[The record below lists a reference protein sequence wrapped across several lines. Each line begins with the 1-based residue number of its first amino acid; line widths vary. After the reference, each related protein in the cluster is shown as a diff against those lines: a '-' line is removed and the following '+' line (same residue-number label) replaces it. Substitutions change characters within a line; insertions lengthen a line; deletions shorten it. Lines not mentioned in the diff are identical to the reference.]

1 MSEGTLEGFRMSPPQ
16 DRLWAL
22 WRKEPGAAYNAACA
36 VLVEGALDA
45 ARLRAALAETVAR
58 HEILRTG
65 FECPQGMLL
74 PLQIIGDG
82 ACPPLVEE
90 DLTGLGPRAQEERA
104 AALFEASSREPFDFG
119 RSPLLRPTLLKLS
132 ERRHVLALVLPALC
146 ADHAACQNLV
156 REVARA
162 YEESERDDEEIHYA
176 DLSEW
181 QNELLESEE
190 TRAGRDYWRAQ
201 PFADPRGAKLPY
213 ARGEREVTGFAA
225 ATHALSFEAELTNAV
240 ERQSEKTGVPAEVFL
255 QACWRAL
262 LSRLTGRADLV
273 VGVYGEGRKYEELD
287 GALGPFAKFLP
298 ASNDCGEDTRFDA
311 LLRQTEEVNRR
322 LARWQE
328 YFTWEDW
335 AAGRGEAQGFFPL
348 CFEYADMSGRA
359 AAGGLAFS
367 TYAQRVHIDRFELK
381 LSCLKRDGGLLAEF
395 HFDESVYEHDEVERL
410 AAQYLSLLKSAA
422 ADPLRPAAELDI
434 LGDEERERLL
444 VEFNRT
450 GGAPVESLPLVHKLI
465 EERARL
471 APGRDAV
478 TCGGL
483 TLTYGELDARAER
496 LAARLR
502 ESGLQPE
509 GRVGVCLERSAETVV
524 CMLAV
529 WKAGGAYV
537 PLEPEQPAE
546 RLAFMLEDAGVSVV
560 LTRARLLGRLAAAAP
575 CEVIDIEAVAGSRPE
590 TSFDGATACPE
601 GLAYVLY
608 TSGSTGRPKGV
619 AVEHR
624 QLAHYVDAVTRRL
637 ALPQGSTFAAVTTL
651 AADLAYTSVF
661 PALSTG
667 GHLHVVGHE
676 LVADAAALADY
687 FERNRV
693 DCVKIVPSLMTALL
707 ASPEAARLLPRRVL
721 VLGGEASTWGLVE
734 RVRTLA
740 PSCEVFNHYG
750 PTESTVGV
758 LTYRAGEG
766 AARPDTPTVPLGA
779 PLERVRA
786 YVLDAHMRP
795 VPTGLA
801 GELYLGGA
809 GLARGYLNRPALTA
823 EKFVPDPFSH
833 EPGARLYKTG
843 DLVRFLP
850 KGTLG
855 FLGRSDDQLKV
866 RGFRVEAG
874 EVEAALRAHPGV
886 RAAAVLPR
894 ADASGAKRLVA
905 YFVAD
910 EAAETDGGRERY
922 RLPNGLSIVHQN
934 RNETDHGY
942 KEIFEEQSYLRH
954 GVGVEDGD
962 CVFDVGANIGLFSL
976 FVGRSRP
983 RARVYAFEPVAPVF
997 ELLRTNAALHCPNVK
1012 ALPVGL
1018 SDRERA
1024 EEFTYYPG
1032 YTVMSGAS
1040 AYADAAEEVATIK
1053 TILRNHQAAGGAEDG
1068 LLEHA
1073 EELIAPRFAGESVR
1087 CRLRALSDVIAE
1099 EGVEGID
1106 LLKIDVQ
1113 RAELDVLRGIRE
1125 EHWGCIGQI
1134 VMEVHDGEGQATSG
1148 RVAEVTS
1155 MLEARGFRVAAE
1167 QAELYRGTDRHTL
1180 YAARPEA
1187 DARRETRAAEVDAA
1201 PAAGVFD
1208 TEVLEVTEEA
1218 LTDFL
1223 RERLPEYMI
1232 PSAFVRLDSLPLTP
1246 NGKVSRDELPPPPE
1260 PGQPR
1265 GGDDGAPTN
1274 AVEAALAAVWASVLG
1289 VERVGIHNN
1298 FFRLGGDSIMSIQV
1312 VARAG
1317 QEGVRITARQLFE
1330 NPTVAGLAAV
1340 ANTSADVDAEQGAV
1354 VGPVPLTPIQRWF
1367 FEADPVDPHHWNMAL
1382 MLEAGEPLDAAAL
1395 GVALRALLAQHD
1407 ALRLRF
1413 EADGPGLWR
1422 QSCGETN
1429 GATPLTVFDLSSLPR
1444 AQRIA
1449 ALEEAAA
1456 HLQGGLQLAGE
1467 SLLRCA
1473 LFRLGGGEPD
1483 RLLFVVH
1490 HLGIDGVS
1498 WRILLEDLRA
1508 AYASAASGARVQLPP
1523 KATSFRR
1530 WAEGLKGYAREP
1542 RVRAGADYWLELRRA
1557 EVKDL
1562 PVDGRGGA
1570 NTYADSS
1577 TVTASLDAEQTRALL
1592 QDAQGAYNTEIND
1605 ILLAALARAFAA
1617 WTGERALLVDLE
1629 GHGREEVLPGTD
1641 FSRTVGCFT
1650 TRFPVLLD
1658 PGVTSHLGEGLKEV
1672 KEQLR
1677 RVPQRGMD
1685 YGVLRY
1691 LSDDE
1696 ELAAALA
1703 RTPQPEVSFNYLGQL
1718 DQLMPGRGPFAPAR
1732 ESSGPVRSERALR
1745 RHSIEVGCWVADG
1758 RLETVWRF
1766 GASLHRR
1773 DTVEALARGYVRAL
1787 GEIVEHCLSP
1797 GAGGYSA
1804 SDFEDFGWSRED
1816 LDDILLKINGPAA

>member
-1 MSEGTLEGFRMSPPQ
+1 MSEGVLEGFRMSPPQ
-16 DRLWAL
+16 DRLWTV
-22 WRKEPGAAYNAACA
+22 WRTEPGAAYNAACA

-45 ARLRAALAETVAR
+45 ARLRAALTATVAR

-65 FECPQGMLL
+65 FECPQGMTL
-74 PLQIIGDG
+74 PLQVIGDG

-90 DLTGLGPRAQEERA
+90 DLTGLGASAQEERA
-104 AALFEASSREPFDFG
+104 AAHFEASAREPFDFG
-119 RSPLLRPTLLKLS
+119 RGPLLRLSLLKLS
-132 ERRHVLALVLPALC
+132 ERRHALVLVLPALC

-162 YEESERDDEEIHYA
+162 YEESERDDEEIQYA

-201 PFADPRGAKLPY
+201 PFADPRGARLPY
-213 ARGEREVTGFAA
+213 ARGERAVQGFSV
-225 ATHALSFEAELTNAV
+225 ATHRLKLDAELTRAI
-240 ERQSEKTGVPAEVFL
+240 ERQSEKAGVPAELFL
-255 QACWRAL
+255 QACWHIL
-262 LSRLTGRADLV
+262 LSRMTGQAGLV
-273 VGVYGEGRKYEELD
+273 VGVYGDGRKYEELD
-287 GALGPFAKFLP
+287 AALGPFAKFLP
-298 ASNDCGEDTRFDA
+298 ASIGCGEGARFED
-311 LLRQTEEVNRR
+311 LLRQADEVGRG
-322 LARWQE
+322 LGRWQE

-335 AAGRGEAQGFFPL
+335 AAGRGDGQGFFPL
-348 CFEYADMSGRA
+348 CFEYADVLARA
-359 AAGGLAFS
+359 EAGGLAFS
-367 TYAQRVHIDRFELK
+367 TYAQRVHVDRFELK
-381 LSCLKRDGGLLAEF
+381 LSCLRRGEELLAEF
-395 HFDESVYEHDEVERL
+395 HLDESVYGREDVGRL

-422 ADPLRPAAELDI
+422 DNPARTAAELNV
-434 LGDEERERLL
+434 LGDEERGRLL

-450 GGAPVESLPLVHKLI
+450 GGAPAESLPLVHRLI

-471 APGRDAV
+471 APLSDAV

-509 GRVGVCLERSAETVV
+509 GRVGVCLERSAEAVV

-560 LTRARLLGRLAAAAP
+560 LTRARLLERVAASQ
-575 CEVIDIEAVAGSRPE
+575 CEVIDIDADAESTHATSVKEPATLPE
-590 TSFDGATACPE
+590 N
-601 GLAYVLY
+601 LAYILY

-637 ALPQGSTFAAVTTL
+637 ALPQGATFAAVTTL

-676 LVADAAALADY
+676 VVADAAVLADY
-687 FERNRV
+687 FERNQI
-693 DCVKIVPSLMTALL
+693 DCVKLVPSLMTALL

-721 VLGGEASTWGLVE
+721 VLGGEASVWGLVE
-734 RVRTLA
+734 RVRSLA
-740 PSCEVFNHYG
+740 PTCEVFNHYG

-766 AARPDTPTVPLGA
+766 AARPDSPTVPLGA

-786 YVLDAHMRP
+786 YVLDAGMRP

-823 EKFVPDPFSH
+823 ERFVPDPFGG
-833 EPGARLYKTG
+833 EPGARLYRTG
-843 DLVRFLP
+843 DLVRFLAD
-850 KGTLG
+850 GTLG
-855 FLGRSDDQLKV
+855 FLGRIDDQLKI

-886 RAAAVLPR
+886 RAGVVLPR
-894 ADASGAKRLVA
+894 ADASGVKRLVA

-910 EAAETDGGRERY
+910 GVTKGGGRERY
-922 RLPNGLSIVHQN
+922 RLPNGLSIVQQN

-954 GVGVEDGD
+954 GVSVEDGD

-976 FVGRSRP
+976 FVGRTRP
-983 RARVYAFEPVAPVF
+983 RARVYAFEPVAPVYD
-997 ELLRTNAALHCPNVK
+997 LLRTNAALHCPNVK
-1012 ALPVGL
+1012 ALHVGL

-1040 AYADAAEEVATIK
+1040 AYADAAEEIATIK
-1053 TILRNHQAAGGAEDG
+1053 TILRNRQAAGDPEGG

-1087 CRLRALSDVIAE
+1087 CRLRALSDVIE
-1099 EGVEGID
+1099 EENVGRID
-1106 LLKIDVQ
+1106 LLKVDVQ

-1125 EHWGCIGQI
+1125 EHWGRIGQV
-1134 VMEVHDGEGQATSG
+1134 VMEVHDGEGRGTSG

-1180 YAARPEA
+1180 YATRPEVN
-1187 DARRETRAAEVDAA
+1187 RQTRAAEVEATPVA
-1201 PAAGVFD
+1201 VVNESEVF
-1208 TEVLEVTEEA
+1208 EVTEES
-1218 LTDFL
+1218 LTNFL

-1232 PSAFVRLDSLPLTP
+1232 PSAFVRLDALPLTP
-1246 NGKVSRDELPPPPE
+1246 NGKVNREELPSPPE
-1260 PGQPR
+1260 PGLPQH
-1265 GGDDGAPTN
+1265 GDDDAPTN
-1274 AVEAALAAVWASVLG
+1274 SVEAALASVWASVLG
-1289 VERVGIHNN
+1289 VERVGIHDN

-1340 ANTSADVDAEQGAV
+1340 ANTSADARAEQGPV

-1367 FEADPVDPHHWNMAL
+1367 FDADPLDPHHWNMAL
-1382 MLEAGEPLDAAAL
+1382 MLEAGEPLDAGAL

-1413 EADGPGLWR
+1413 ESDEPGIWR
-1422 QSCGETN
+1422 QSCGETSDV
-1429 GATPLTVFDLSSLPR
+1429 TPLTVFDLSTLPR
-1444 AQRIA
+1444 GGRIA

-1456 HLQGGLQLAGE
+1456 RLQGGLELAGG

-1473 LFRLGGGEPD
+1473 LFRLGEGESD

-1508 AYASAASGARVQLPP
+1508 AYAAAAAGARAQLPP
-1523 KATSFRR
+1523 KTTSFRR
-1530 WAEGLKGYAREP
+1530 WAEGLKGYAQEP
-1542 RVRAGADYWLELRRA
+1542 RVRAGADYWLDARRA
-1557 EVKDL
+1557 EVNAL
-1562 PVDGRGGA
+1562 RTDGGGGP

-1577 TVTASLDAEQTRALL
+1577 TVTAALDAEQTRALL
-1592 QDAQGAYNTEIND
+1592 QDAQSAYNTEIND

-1617 WTGERALLVDLE
+1617 WTGEGTLLVDLE
-1629 GHGREEVLPGTD
+1629 GHGREEVLADTD

-1650 TRFPVLLD
+1650 TRFPVLLELGGSAH
-1658 PGVTSHLGEGLKEV
+1658 PGEELKGV
-1672 KEQLR
+1672 KERLR
-1677 RVPQRGMD
+1677 RVPQRGLD

-1703 RTPQPEVSFNYLGQL
+1703 RMPQPEVSFNYLGQL
-1718 DQLMPGRGPFAPAR
+1718 DQLMPGLGPFAPAR

-1745 RHSIEVGCWVADG
+1745 RHSIEVNCWVADG
-1758 RLETVWRF
+1758 RLETVWRY
-1766 GASLHRR
+1766 GASRHRR
-1773 DTVEALARGYVRAL
+1773 DTIEALARGYVRAL
-1787 GEIVEHCLSP
+1787 SEIVEHCLSP

-1804 SDFEDFGWSRED
+1804 SDFEEFGWSQED
-1816 LDDILLKINGPAA
+1816 LDDILSKINGPAA

>member
-1 MSEGTLEGFRMSPPQ
+1 MS
-16 DRLWAL
+16 A
-22 WRKEPGAAYNAACA
+22 
-36 VLVEGALDA
+36 
-45 ARLRAALAETVAR
+45 
-58 HEILRTG
+58 
-65 FECPQGMLL
+65 
-74 PLQIIGDG
+74 
-82 ACPPLVEE
+82 
-90 DLTGLGPRAQEERA
+90 
-104 AALFEASSREPFDFG
+104 
-119 RSPLLRPTLLKLS
+119 
-132 ERRHVLALVLPALC
+132 
-146 ADHAACQNLV
+146 
-156 REVARA
+156 
-162 YEESERDDEEIHYA
+162 
-176 DLSEW
+176 
-181 QNELLESEE
+181 
-190 TRAGRDYWRAQ
+190 
-201 PFADPRGAKLPY
+201 
-213 ARGEREVTGFAA
+213 
-225 ATHALSFEAELTNAV
+225 
-240 ERQSEKTGVPAEVFL
+240 
-255 QACWRAL
+255 
-262 LSRLTGRADLV
+262 
-273 VGVYGEGRKYEELD
+273 
-287 GALGPFAKFLP
+287 
-298 ASNDCGEDTRFDA
+298 
-311 LLRQTEEVNRR
+311 
-322 LARWQE
+322 
-328 YFTWEDW
+328 
-335 AAGRGEAQGFFPL
+335 
-348 CFEYADMSGRA
+348 RA
-359 AAGGLAFS
+359 AAGGLSFS
-367 TYAQRVHIDRFELK
+367 TFAQRVHVDRFELK
-381 LSCLKRDGGLLAEF
+381 LSCLRRGEELLAEF
-395 HFDESVYEHDEVERL
+395 HFDESVYGREDVGRL

-422 ADPLRPAAELDI
+422 TDPARPAADLDI

-465 EERARL
+465 EEQARL

-483 TLTYGELDARAER
+483 TLTYGELDARAEC

-502 ESGLQPE
+502 ESGLQSE
-509 GRVGVCLERSAETVV
+509 GRVGVCLERSAETLV

-537 PLEPEQPAE
+537 PLEPDQPAE
-546 RLAFMLEDAGVSVV
+546 RLAFMLEDAGVFVV
-560 LTRARLLGRLAAAAP
+560 LTRARLLERLAATP
-575 CEVIDIEAVAGSRPE
+575 CEVIDIEAVAESPRA
-590 TSFDGATACPE
+590 TSGEGHAARPE

-637 ALPQGSTFAAVTTL
+637 ALPRGSTFAAVTTL

-687 FERNRV
+687 FERHQI

-721 VLGGEASTWGLVE
+721 VLGGETSAWGLVE

-740 PSCEVFNHYG
+740 PSREVFNHYG

-758 LTYRAGEG
+758 LTYRVGEG
-766 AARPDTPTVPLGA
+766 AARPDSPTVPLGA

-786 YVLDAHMRP
+786 YVLDARMQP

-823 EKFVPDPFSH
+823 ERFVPDPFSG

-843 DLVRFLP
+843 DLVRFLAD
-850 KGTLG
+850 GMIG
-855 FLGRSDDQLKV
+855 FLGRIDDQLKI

-874 EVEAALRAHPGV
+874 EVEATLRAHPGV
-886 RAAAVLPR
+886 RAAVVLPR

-910 EAAETDGGRERY
+910 GGADIDGGRERY
-922 RLPNGLSIVHQN
+922 RLPNGLSVVHQN

-942 KEIFEEQSYLRH
+942 REIFEEQSYLRH
-954 GVGVEDGD
+954 GVSVEDGD

-976 FVGRSRP
+976 FVGRTRP

-997 ELLRTNAALHCPNVK
+997 ELLKTNAALHCPNVK

-1053 TILRNHQAAGGAEDG
+1053 TILRNRQAAGGAEDG

-1087 CRLRALSDVIAE
+1087 CCLRAISDVIDE
-1099 EGVEGID
+1099 EGVERID
-1106 LLKIDVQ
+1106 LLKVDVQ

-1125 EHWGCIGQI
+1125 EHWGRIGQI
-1134 VMEVHDGEGQATSG
+1134 VMEVHDGEGQGTSG
-1148 RVAEVTS
+1148 RVAEVSS
-1155 MLEARGFRVAAE
+1155 MLEARGFRVTAE

-1180 YAARPEA
+1180 YATRPEA
-1187 DARRETRAAEVDAA
+1187 HAAHATRAAEVDAVPVA
-1201 PAAGVFD
+1201 SVSDSEVF
-1208 TEVLEVTEEA
+1208 EVTEES
-1218 LTDFL
+1218 LTNFL
-1223 RERLPEYMI
+1223 GERLPEYMI

-1260 PGQPR
+1260 PGQPQ
-1265 GGDDGAPTN
+1265 GGDEAVPTN

-1289 VERVGIHNN
+1289 VERVGIHDN

-1317 QEGVRITARQLFE
+1317 QEGVRITARHLFE

-1340 ANTSADVDAEQGAV
+1340 ANTSADAHAEQEAV
-1354 VGPVPLTPIQRWF
+1354 VGPLPLTPIQRWF

-1382 MLEAGEPLDAAAL
+1382 MLEAGEPLDATAL
-1395 GVALRALLAQHD
+1395 GVALRALLTQHD
-1407 ALRLRF
+1407 ALRLCF
-1413 EADGPGLWR
+1413 ESDGPGLWR
-1422 QSCGETN
+1422 QSCRETN

-1444 AQRIA
+1444 EQRIA

-1456 HLQGGLQLAGE
+1456 RLQGGLQLAGE

-1473 LFRLGGGEPD
+1473 SFRLGGVEPD

-1490 HLGIDGVS
+1490 HLAIDGVS

-1508 AYASAASGARVQLPP
+1508 AYAAAASGARVQLPP
-1523 KATSFRR
+1523 KTTSFRR

-1557 EVKDL
+1557 EVKGL

-1592 QDAQGAYNTEIND
+1592 QDARSAYNTEIND

-1617 WTGERALLVDLE
+1617 WTCERALLVDLE

-1650 TRFPVLLD
+1650 TRFPVLLE
-1658 PGVTSHLGEGLKEV
+1658 LGDV
-1672 KEQLR
+1672 VAR
-1677 RVPQRGMD
+1677 RAK
-1685 YGVLRY
+1685 
-1691 LSDDE
+1691 S
-1696 ELAAALA
+1696 
-1703 RTPQPEVSFNYLGQL
+1703 
-1718 DQLMPGRGPFAPAR
+1718 
-1732 ESSGPVRSERALR
+1732 
-1745 RHSIEVGCWVADG
+1745 
-1758 RLETVWRF
+1758 
-1766 GASLHRR
+1766 
-1773 DTVEALARGYVRAL
+1773 
-1787 GEIVEHCLSP
+1787 
-1797 GAGGYSA
+1797 
-1804 SDFEDFGWSRED
+1804 
-1816 LDDILLKINGPAA
+1816 